1 DRASRKR
8 KKEEEE
14 TWAADEEEA
23 TAGKWASNGGL
34 KGPRLNS
41 LLILDGEEAAVP
53 NAAARDAEKSDEK
66 VQEDEFG
73 AKDYR
78 LQMELKPDNASR
90 PLWVA
95 PNGHIFLES
104 FSPVY
109 KHAHDFLI
117 AISEPVCRPEHIHEY
132 KLTAYSLYAAV
143 SVGLQTNDIVEYLKR
158 LSKTTVPEGIIEFI
172 RLCTLSYGKVKLVL
186 KHNKYFVESPFPEIL
201 QKLLKDPVIQEC
213 RLRRNVEGDA
223 EDEMITQVQEK
234 KNIPSFGAKPGPST
248 EAGAEA
254 TNVPDD
260 ITNFYEKMDN
270 EDEEDEANLQT
281 VSFEVNQ
288 EKIEVIQKRCIELE
302 HPLLAEYDFR
312 NDTVNPDINIDLRPS
327 AVLRPYQE
335 KSLRKMFGNGRAR
348 SGVIVLP
355 CGAGKSL
362 VGVTACCTVRK
373 RALLLCN
380 SGVSVEQWKQ
390 QFKMWSTADDSMI
403 CRFTSEAKDKPMGCS
418 VLVTTYSMITHTQK
432 RSWEAEQT
440 MKWLQE
446 QEWGIMVLDEVHTIP
461 AKMFRRVLTIVQS
474 HCKLGLTAT
483 LLREDDKIADLN
495 FLIGPK
501 LYEANWLELQKKGFI
516 ARVQCAEVWCPMTPE
531 FYREYLVCK
540 TSKRLLLYV
549 MNPQKFQATQYLIRY
564 HERRGDKTIVFSD
577 NVFALKHYAIKM
589 NKPYIYGPTT
599 QSERIQILQNFKFNP
614 KVNTIFVSKVA
625 DTSFDLP
632 EANVLI
638 QISSHGGSRRQEAQR
653 LGRILRAKKG
663 AIAEEYNAF
672 FYTLVSQDTMEMNYS
687 RKRQRFLVNQGY
699 SYKVITKL
707 AGMDK
712 EPDMMYKTREE
723 QGQLLQQVLAASDID
738 CEDERMPGEG
748 GPRGGPGNRRSGH
761 LGSMSGADDAV
772 YYEFR
777 KTANTNKHPLPDG
790 GLTDKYGIVELQGDL
805 KSQSETAFEGK
816 FIGDLHYTKQGQ
828 PLLIIGHHLLYGK
841 EVKMEQPIAL
851 LEKNRNDRGDT
862 EYQVQCIIKH
872 NAVGKTCLLI
882 SYTTNA
888 FPGEYIPTVF
898 DNYSANVMVDGKPIN
913 LGLWDT
919 AGQEDYDRLR
929 PLSYPQTDVF
939 LICFSLVN
947 PASFENVRAKWYPE
961 VRHHCPNTP
970 IILVGTKLDLREDKI
985 TIEKL
990 KDKKLAPITYPQGL
1004 AMAKEISAVKYLECS
1019 ALTQKGLKTV
1029 FDEAIRAVLCPVM
1042 PPKPKRRCTLL

>member
-1 DRASRKR
+1 MGPPKKYKRESNNSGNKFDGKSKKKR
-8 KKEEEE
+8 KE
-14 TWAADEEEA
+14 DEEVW
-23 TAGKWASNGGL
+23 TY
-34 KGPRLNS
+34 
-41 LLILDGEEAAVP
+41 EEDDTNDTEGAAVP
-53 NAAARDAEKSDEK
+53 AAAGQNAETNDQE

-78 LQMELKPDNASR
+78 SQMILKQDHDSR

-117 AISEPVCRPEHIHEY
+117 AISEPVCRPEYIHEY

-143 SVGLQTNDIVEYLKR
+143 SVGLQTHDIIEYLKR
-158 LSKTTVPEGIIEFI
+158 LSKTSIPEGIIQFI
-172 RLCTLSYGKVKLVL
+172 SICTLSYGKVKLVL
-186 KHNKYFVESPFPEIL
+186 KHNKYFVESLYPEVL

-213 RLRRNVEGDA
+213 RLRRTA
-223 EDEMITQVQEK
+223 ETENTDKDGFITQVLDK
-234 KNIPSFGAKPGPST
+234 KIAPSFGTKPV
-248 EAGAEA
+248 AGAEA
-254 TNVPDD
+254 AAEGTTVPDD
-260 ITNFYEKMDN
+260 ITNFYEKIDN
-270 EDEEDEANLQT
+270 DEEEEDETALKT

-288 EKIEVIQKRCIELE
+288 EKIEIIQKRCIELE

-312 NDTVNPDINIDLRPS
+312 NDTVNPDMNIDLKPS

-373 RALLLCN
+373 RALVLCN

-403 CRFTSEAKDKPMGCS
+403 CRFTSEAKDKPMGCGI
-418 VLVTTYSMITHTQK
+418 LVTTYSMITHTQR

-461 AKMFRRVLTIVQS
+461 AKMFRRVLTLVQS

-531 FYREYLVCK
+531 FYREYLTCK

-549 MNPQKFQATQYLIRY
+549 MNPSKFRACQFLIRY

-577 NVFALKHYAIKM
+577 NVFALKHYAIAM
-589 NKPYIYGPTT
+589 NKPYIYGPTS
-599 QSERIQILQNFKFNP
+599 QGERIQILQNFKFNP

-632 EANVLI
+632 EANVLV

-699 SYKVITKL
+699 SYKVITKF
-707 AGMDK
+707 AGMEE
-712 EPDMMYKTREE
+712 EPDLSYKTREE
-723 QGQLLQQVLAASDID
+723 QGQLLQQVLSASDMD
-738 CEDERMPGEG
+738 CEDERIPGEG
-748 GPRGGPGNRRSGH
+748 GPRHLAGGSRRVGH
-761 LGSMSGADDAV
+761 MGSMSGADDGV
-772 YYEFR
+772 YYEYR
-777 KTANTNKHPLPDG
+777 KSASSSTANKHPL
-790 GLTDKYGIVELQGDL
+790 
-805 KSQSETAFEGK
+805 F
-816 FIGDLHYTKQGQ
+816 
-828 PLLIIGHHLLYGK
+828 
-841 EVKMEQPIAL
+841 
-851 LEKNRNDRGDT
+851 
-862 EYQVQCIIKH
+862 
-872 NAVGKTCLLI
+872 
-882 SYTTNA
+882 
-888 FPGEYIPTVF
+888 
-898 DNYSANVMVDGKPIN
+898 
-913 LGLWDT
+913 
-919 AGQEDYDRLR
+919 
-929 PLSYPQTDVF
+929 
-939 LICFSLVN
+939 
-947 PASFENVRAKWYPE
+947 
-961 VRHHCPNTP
+961 
-970 IILVGTKLDLREDKI
+970 
-985 TIEKL
+985 
-990 KDKKLAPITYPQGL
+990 
-1004 AMAKEISAVKYLECS
+1004 
-1019 ALTQKGLKTV
+1019 
-1029 FDEAIRAVLCPVM
+1029 
-1042 PPKPKRRCTLL
+1042 KR